1 MALPSLLLLQHRA
14 REVEEVEEEGVEVQV
29 EEVVKMLEEVLENLE
44 VFEEGEAQ
52 QEIKLACKLQAEAV
66 SLQKTSFSET

>member
-1 MALPSLLLLQHRA
+1 M
-14 REVEEVEEEGVEVQV
+14 EEVEVQV

-66 SLQKTSFSET
+66 SLQKTGFSET